1 MHIDDDKLDCVISSA
16 LYDLLMDKLHIT
28 YNDASNTYV
37 FQEISTNILTDDFE
51 IRKLNCYKSSID
63 SIVNDMNKYAIANSF
78 NVQQA
83 ADNILNMISSYDDY
97 SKGEQIVINDELK
110 LRSLPFKQ
118 NENATKYRYYKELKL
133 KEYVNFIEL

>member
-1 MHIDDDKLDCVISSA
+1 MSSGMHIDDDKLDCVISSA
-16 LYDLLMDKLHIT
+16 LYDLLIDKLHIT

-51 IRKLNCYKSSID
+51 IRKLDCYKSNID
-63 SIVNDMNKYAIANSF
+63 SITNDMNKYAIANSF

-110 LRSLPFKQ
+110 LRSLPFK
-118 NENATKYRYYKELKL
+118 
-133 KEYVNFIEL
+133 